1 MTARLF
7 ARPLPIGQDPLHG
20 RLFPEVDCMDAMI
33 RLQNIVKR
41 YRNAGYFTRVL
52 DDFDLE
58 VPAGEFLA
66 VMGPSGTGKT
76 TLLNLIGGLDR
87 PDAGSVTVAGA
98 RLDELDR
105 SALARWRA
113 SHMGF
118 VFQSHYLMPML
129 TATGNVELPLL
140 LTRLSQAERR
150 ERAAHA
156 LARVGLVDRSGHR
169 PSQLSGGQQQRVGIA
184 RAIVSGAPV
193 LLCDE
198 PTAGLDRAAADSIL
212 GLLAGLGAEGH
223 TIVMV
228 THDPQAAAFAQ
239 RCVELAAVA

>member
-1 MTARLF
+1 
-7 ARPLPIGQDPLHG
+7 
-20 RLFPEVDCMDAMI
+20 MDAMI
-33 RLQNIVKR
+33 HLQNVTKR
-41 YRNAGYFTRVL
+41 YRNAGFFIPVL
-52 DDFDLE
+52 DGFDLE
-58 VPAGEFLA
+58 VPTGEFLA

-87 PDAGSVTVAGA
+87 PDAGNVMVAGA

-105 SALARWRA
+105 SALTRWRA
-113 SHMGF
+113 AHVGF

-129 TATGNVELPLL
+129 TAAGNVELPLL
-140 LTRLSQAERR
+140 LTRLSRAERR
-150 ERAAHA
+150 DRAAQA
-156 LARVGLVDRSGHR
+156 LARVGLVDRSGHS

-184 RAIVSGAPV
+184 RAIVTGAPV

-198 PTAGLDRAAADSIL
+198 PTAGLDRAAADAIL

-239 RCVELAAVA
+239 RRVELAVMA